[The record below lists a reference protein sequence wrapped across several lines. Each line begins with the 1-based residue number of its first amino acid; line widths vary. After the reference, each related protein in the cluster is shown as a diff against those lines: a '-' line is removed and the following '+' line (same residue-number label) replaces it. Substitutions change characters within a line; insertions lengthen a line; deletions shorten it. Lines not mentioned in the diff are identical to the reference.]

1 MYRTACRKCIEI
13 SRTYGSIQCVP
24 CNDGLAGH
32 LSSFKTPR
40 KGFLQ
45 IANSAAFATVEKQA
59 AKGSRS
65 HLPRE
70 LTESENPSE
79 TSRCESSAKAEKKAA
94 RESQNAGRERGAKV
108 AAKEDT

>member
-1 MYRTACRKCIEI
+1 
-13 SRTYGSIQCVP
+13 
-24 CNDGLAGH
+24 

-70 LTESENPSE
+70 LTESETPSE